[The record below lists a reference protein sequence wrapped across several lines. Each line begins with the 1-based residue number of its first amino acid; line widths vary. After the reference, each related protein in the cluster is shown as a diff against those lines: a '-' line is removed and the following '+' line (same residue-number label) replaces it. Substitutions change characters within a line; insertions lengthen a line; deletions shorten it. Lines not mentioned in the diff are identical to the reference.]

1 VDALRGEHVVFH
13 GHPSWRSMLGFYLK
27 GLVAAALVGAIAGLA
42 TVHGDHQI
50 QALWVV
56 VAVLVVFALGLIRGA
71 LRQARTTYTITDQR
85 LRIELGLFS
94 REVHETMLDR
104 IQNVR
109 CRQSVLQRVLGVG
122 TIEFDTAGGAEF
134 DFRLTGV
141 ERPRWIARNVD
152 RALQARL
159 PTPV

>member
-1 VDALRGEHVVFH
+1 VDPEPGERIVLHC
-13 GHPSWRSMLGFYLK
+13 HPSWRSMLGFYLK
-27 GLVAAALVGAIAGLA
+27 GLLAAVIVGALAGLA
-42 TVHGDHQI
+42 SERPDHRI
-50 QALWVV
+50 QALWVAL
-56 VAVLVVFALGLIRGA
+56 AVLAVFALGLIRGA

-109 CRQSVLQRVLGVG
+109 CRQSLLQRVLGVG
-122 TIEFDTAGGAEF
+122 TVEFDTADGAEF

-141 ERPRWIARNVD
+141 ERPRRIARTVD
-152 RALQARL
+152 RALHSRV
-159 PTPV
+159 PMPV